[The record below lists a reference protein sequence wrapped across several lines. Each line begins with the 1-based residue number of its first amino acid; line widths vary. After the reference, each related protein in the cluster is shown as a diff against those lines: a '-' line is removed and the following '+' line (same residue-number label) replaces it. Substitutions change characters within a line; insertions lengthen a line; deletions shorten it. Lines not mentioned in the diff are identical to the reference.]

1 MPKVVYSDNKG
12 LVQETGSGFSFVT
25 GTLEDKVGL
34 HLYQEEVALSAQ
46 AINKVIGKLSKSL
59 PTNSVIVQCAI
70 TTSVAGVGVCSL
82 KIHSSS
88 LAIGAG
94 TAGTEIAGE
103 DVAGNISTP
112 DDNLDLTT
120 VGHTVVTNT
129 AFAVT
134 TNVYP
139 FISSKVGAV
148 SGSPSVIVSIL
159 YSGKGE
165 PATI

>member
-1 MPKVVYSDNKG
+1 MPKVVYSGNKG

-25 GTLEDKVGL
+25 GTLTDKVGL
-34 HLYQEEVALSAQ
+34 HLYQEEVKLSAQ
-46 AINKVIGKLSKSL
+46 ALNKVIGNLSKSL
-59 PTNSVIVQCAI
+59 PANSVIVQCAI
-70 TTSVAGVGVCSL
+70 TTSVAGTGVCSL

-88 LAIGAG
+88 LAIGAN
-94 TAGTEIAGE
+94 TAGTEIAGANVSG
-103 DVAGNISTP
+103 DVSIP
-112 DDNLDLTT
+112 DANLDLTT
-120 VGHTVVTNT
+120 VGHTVATNT

-148 SGSPSVIVSIL
+148 SGSPRVIVSIL
-159 YSGKGE
+159 YAGKGE